1 MRIYLCDESA
11 KERSAIKKCVDKYL
25 RGNYQV
31 SIKEFSSVE
40 NMLSELPINKP
51 SLMIVNLPE
60 QKIKDPVIV
69 QKLQGRKSNQ
79 KMIMTAASECY
90 AMDAFSVYA
99 DGFLIKPFVQQ
110 QVDCALNRF
119 QNMFYQMKKNIS
131 FMVDRT
137 MKRFCLDEIIY
148 METCGH
154 ATMIHTL
161 HGGDFV
167 TCGKS
172 YYINAGYIK
181 DVTKT
186 EIILR
191 GGEQIFIPIRLQK
204 ELCLLW
210 QMKVNNNI

>member
-1 MRIYLCDESA
+1 
-11 KERSAIKKCVDKYL
+11 
-25 RGNYQV
+25 
-31 SIKEFSSVE
+31 
-40 NMLSELPINKP
+40 
-51 SLMIVNLPE
+51 
-60 QKIKDPVIV
+60 
-69 QKLQGRKSNQ
+69 
-79 KMIMTAASECY
+79 MIMTAASECY

-137 MKRFCLDEIIY
+137 MKKFCLDEIIY

-161 HGGDFV
+161 HGDFRTNCSLTRAKEKMPDDGDFV

-191 GGEQIFIPIRLQK
+191 GGEQIYIPTRLQK

>member
-40 NMLSELPINKP
+40 NMLSELPVNKP

-119 QNMFYQMKKNIS
+119 RNMFYQMKKNIS

-137 MKRFCLDEIIY
+137 MKKFCLDEIIY

-154 ATMIHTL
+154 ATMIHLSLIHISEPTRR
-161 HGGDFV
+161 
-167 TCGKS
+167 S
-172 YYINAGYIK
+172 
-181 DVTKT
+181 
-186 EIILR
+186 
-191 GGEQIFIPIRLQK
+191 
-204 ELCLLW
+204 
-210 QMKVNNNI
+210 